1 MLGAYLGWEIDP
13 WIEARFKA
21 ARSGLGVLIGALV
34 GNTISD
40 CAGAILDPDMR
51 VMVFG
56 ITNGCLIPLL
66 FVPLIEKMKA
76 RREPASRDEAINKL
90 WDGSIVVTLDSRME
104 SLGSMKIAEDL
115 HAESL
120 AEVVEDPYGYG
131 SLYGE
136 EGDSWLNNVKPISEW
151 GRKEPASEEV
161 DSDHGRYLAEGDTCD
176 ECRRWKD
183 DCCCS

>member
-1 MLGAYLGWEIDP
+1 MKMYLATILGSIGVLNLVVSYFFGVAGLTYGLVDQGVLMLGAYLGWEIDP

-40 CAGAILDPDMR
+40 CLGAILDPDMR
-51 VMVFG
+51 AMVLG
-56 ITNGCLIPLL
+56 ITNGCLVPLL

-76 RREPASRDEAINKL
+76 RRT
-90 WDGSIVVTLDSRME
+90 G
-104 SLGSMKIAEDL
+104 
-115 HAESL
+115 
-120 AEVVEDPYGYG
+120 VVEDPYGYG

-161 DSDHGRYLAEGDTCD
+161 DSDHGRYIE
-176 ECRRWKD
+176 
-183 DCCCS
+183 

>member
-1 MLGAYLGWEIDP
+1 MYLATILGSIGVLNLVVSYFFGVAGLTYGLVDQGVLMLGAYLGWELDP
-13 WIEARFKA
+13 WIASRFKG
-21 ARSGLGVLIGALV
+21 ARNGLGVLIGALV

-76 RREPASRDEAINKL
+76 RRTGWGHEEKKEPA
-90 WDGSIVVTLDSRME
+90 
-104 SLGSMKIAEDL
+104 
-115 HAESL
+115 
-120 AEVVEDPYGYG
+120 VVEDHYGYG

-151 GRKEPASEEV
+151 GHEEKKEPASEE
-161 DSDHGRYLAEGDTCD
+161 DWSDYGSGR
-176 ECRRWKD
+176 
-183 DCCCS
+183 

>member
-1 MLGAYLGWEIDP
+1 MKMYLATILGSIGVLNLMVSYFFGVAGLTYGLVDQGVLMLGAYLGWELDP
-13 WIEARFKA
+13 WIESRFKG
-21 ARSGLGVLIGALV
+21 ARPGLGILIGALV

-66 FVPLIEKMKA
+66 FVPLIEKWKA
-76 RREPASRDEAINKL
+76 WRE
-90 WDGSIVVTLDSRME
+90 E
-104 SLGSMKIAEDL
+104 SARISYETIFRKKIAESL

-120 AEVVEDPYGYG
+120 AE
-131 SLYGE
+131 
-136 EGDSWLNNVKPISEW
+136 
-151 GRKEPASEEV
+151 
-161 DSDHGRYLAEGDTCD
+161 GDTCH

-183 DCCCS
+183 DCVCIETLAAKGR